1 MRVRKLEPL
10 SFEES
15 ESRALLMKQWTRY
28 KLTQH
33 ANEMNTIQTAMLSQ
47 QVALQELR
55 NESEEL
61 YQQAILV
68 RQERRKLCLFSII
81 LTHDPLHDGVA
92 LYNLFCTLDELSP
105 SIKILRQSLSHA
117 ILSSLI
123 FVTFLFKGLI
133 PSVFI
138 VNSIHNKLHVIT

>member
-28 KLTQH
+28 KLQQH

-68 RQERRKLCLFSII
+68 SQERRKLSLFSII
-81 LTHDPLHDGVA
+81 LTHDPLHDRVA
-92 LYNLFCTLDELSP
+92 LYNLLCTLAELSP
-105 SIKILRQSLSHA
+105 SKILRQSLSHA
-117 ILSSLI
+117 ILSSLV
-123 FVTFLFKGLI
+123 FMTSLFKGLI
-133 PSVFI
+133 PNVFI
-138 VNSIHNKLHVIT
+138 VNSSCP

>member
-28 KLTQH
+28 KLQQH

-68 RQERRKLCLFSII
+68 SQERRKLSLFSII

-92 LYNLFCTLDELSP
+92 LYNLLCTLAELSP

-123 FVTFLFKGLI
+123 FMASLFKGLI
-133 PSVFI
+133 PNVFI
-138 VNSIHNKLHVIT
+138 INSSCP